1 MEGGMRKRD
10 FLAAGLGLGAGLAAS
25 AMLQPASGQA
35 PAAPPAGGGRGK
47 LPNRAA
53 RTTQLFKA
61 PAPYPNALASAPEG
75 LWVAQQHLTPDEARG
90 AGVAVQ
96 PGKELVWLMD
106 MNGKLLQTRESNASN
121 TSGLAVG
128 NGSLWVMSNTSDAA
142 TGIHQVDIASGRQ
155 TAQRQIPLS
164 PNNVTGGVHGGQW
177 HDGKLWIANNR
188 MRSLMRIDP
197 QTWTGELQ
205 FPIASPPGMGRFH
218 DFTFDKDGTIL
229 VVIANEGSKSHADN
243 VAGLMRVDA
252 TTGRAIETITFAP
265 GSCDPHGLAY
275 HNGRLISCDAGYHPG
290 WADHDSPSSG
300 WIFRID
306 IV

>member
-1 MEGGMRKRD
+1 MRKRD

-25 AMLQPASGQA
+25 AMLQPAQAQA
-35 PAAPPAGGGRGK
+35 PTAPPAAEGGGRGR
-47 LPNRAA
+47 LPNRMAK
-53 RTTQLFKA
+53 TTQIFKA
-61 PAPYPNALASAPEG
+61 PSPYPNALASAPEG
-75 LWVAQQHLTPDEARG
+75 LWVAQQHLTGQEAQG
-90 AGVAVQ
+90 AGVAMLA
-96 PGKELVWLMD
+96 GKEQVWLMD
-106 MNGKLLQTRESNASN
+106 MNGKVLQTRESNASN

-128 NGSLWVMSNTSDAA
+128 NGALWVMSNTSDAA

-188 MRSLMRIDP
+188 MRSLMRINP
-197 QTWTGELQ
+197 ENWQGELQ

-229 VVIANEGSKSHADN
+229 VVIANEGSKDHSQN

-252 TTGRAIETITFAP
+252 TSGRAIETITFQP
-265 GSCDPHGLAY
+265 GSCDPHGLAF
-275 HNGRLISCDAGYHPG
+275 HNGQMISCDAGYHPG
-290 WADHDSPSSG
+290 WANYDSPSSG
-300 WIFRID
+300 AIFRID
-306 IV
+306 LV

>member
-1 MEGGMRKRD
+1 MRKRD
-10 FLAAGLGLGAGLAAS
+10 FLAGSLGLGAGLAAS
-25 AMLQPASGQA
+25 AMLQPALGQA
-35 PAAPPAGGGRGK
+35 RAAGSGGRGK

-53 RTTQLFKA
+53 KTTRLFKA
-61 PAPYPNALASAPEG
+61 PSPYPNALASAPEG
-75 LWVAQQHLTPDEARG
+75 LWVGQQHLTADEARG
-90 AGVAVQ
+90 AGVAVL

-106 MNGKLLQTRESNASN
+106 TNGKLLQTRESNASN

-164 PNNVTGGVHGGQW
+164 PNNVTGGIHGGQW

-188 MRSLMRIDP
+188 MRSLMRINP
-197 QTWTGELQ
+197 QTWTGEVQ

-218 DFTFDKDGTIL
+218 DFTFDRDGTIL
-229 VVIANEGSKSHADN
+229 VVIANEGSKNHTQN

-275 HNGRLISCDAGYHPG
+275 HNGQLISCDAGYHPG
-290 WADHDSPSSG
+290 WANLDSPSSG
-300 WIFRID
+300 WIFSID
-306 IV
+306 LV

>member
-1 MEGGMRKRD
+1 MRKRD
-10 FLAAGLGLGAGLAAS
+10 FLAGGLGLGAGLAAS
-25 AMLQPASGQA
+25 AMLQPALGQA
-35 PAAPPAGGGRGK
+35 RAAGGGGRGK

-53 RTTQLFKA
+53 KTTRLFKA
-61 PAPYPNALASAPEG
+61 PSPYPNALASAPEG
-75 LWVAQQHLTPDEARG
+75 LWVGQQHLTADEARG
-90 AGVAVQ
+90 AGVAVL

-106 MNGKLLQTRESNASN
+106 TNGKLLQTRESNASN

-164 PNNVTGGVHGGQW
+164 PNNVTGGIHGGQW

-188 MRSLMRIDP
+188 MRSLMRINP
-197 QTWTGELQ
+197 QTWTGEVQ

-218 DFTFDKDGTIL
+218 DFTFDRDGTIL
-229 VVIANEGSKSHADN
+229 VVIANEGSKDHTQN

-275 HNGRLISCDAGYHPG
+275 HNGQLISCDAGYHPG
-290 WADHDSPSSG
+290 WANLDSPSSG

-306 IV
+306 LV

>member
-1 MEGGMRKRD
+1 MRKRD

-25 AMLQPASGQA
+25 AMLSPAAAQA
-35 PAAPPAGGGRGK
+35 PAAAPAGGGGRGRG
-47 LPNRAA
+47 LPNRTAK
-53 RTTQLFKA
+53 TTRLFQA
-61 PAPYPNALASAPEG
+61 PAPYPNALASAPDG
-75 LWVAQQHLTPDEARG
+75 LWVAQQHLTEDEARG
-90 AGVAVQ
+90 AGVAMM
-96 PGKELVWLMD
+96 PGKEQMWLMD

-128 NGSLWVMSNTSDAA
+128 NGSLWAMSNTSDAA

-197 QTWTGELQ
+197 VSWTGELQ
-205 FPIASPPGMGRFH
+205 IPIASPPGLGRFH
-218 DFTFDKDGTIL
+218 DFTFDKDGTLLI
-229 VVIANEGSKSHADN
+229 VIANEGSKN
-243 VAGLMRVDA
+243 FGENIAGLMRVDA
-252 TTGRAIETITFAP
+252 NSGRAIETITFAP

-275 HNGRLISCDAGYHPG
+275 HNGQLISCDAGYHPG
-290 WADHDSPSSG
+290 WSNYNSPSSG
-300 WIFRID
+300 WVFRID
-306 IV
+306 IA

>member
-1 MEGGMRKRD
+1 MRKRD

-25 AMLQPASGQA
+25 AMLSTAQAQA
-35 PAAPPAGGGRGK
+35 PAAAEGGGGRGR

-53 RTTQLFKA
+53 KTTQLFKA

-90 AGVAVQ
+90 ANVPVQ
-96 PGKELVWLMD
+96 PGKEQLWLMD
-106 MNGKLLQTRESNASN
+106 MTGKLLQTRESNASN

-128 NGSLWVMSNTSDAA
+128 NGSLWAMSNTSDAA

-197 QTWTGELQ
+197 VAWQGELQ
-205 FPIASPPGMGRFH
+205 FPIASPPGLGRFH

-229 VVIANEGSKSHADN
+229 VVVANENSKSHADN
-243 VAGLMRVDA
+243 VAGLMRVDP
-252 TTGRAIETITFAP
+252 TSGRAIETITFAP

-275 HNGRLISCDAGYHPG
+275 HNGQLISCDAGYHPG
-290 WADHDSPSSG
+290 WANYDSPSSG

>member
-1 MEGGMRKRD
+1 MRKRD

-35 PAAPPAGGGRGK
+35 PAAPTSGAGRGK

-96 PGKELVWLMD
+96 PGKEQVWLMD

-155 TAQRQIPLS
+155 TAQRQIRCQ
-164 PNNVTGGVHGGQW
+164 V
-177 HDGKLWIANNR
+177 R
-188 MRSLMRIDP
+188 
-197 QTWTGELQ
+197 
-205 FPIASPPGMGRFH
+205 
-218 DFTFDKDGTIL
+218 
-229 VVIANEGSKSHADN
+229 
-243 VAGLMRVDA
+243 
-252 TTGRAIETITFAP
+252 
-265 GSCDPHGLAY
+265 
-275 HNGRLISCDAGYHPG
+275 
-290 WADHDSPSSG
+290 
-300 WIFRID
+300 
-306 IV
+306 

>member
-1 MEGGMRKRD
+1 MRKRD
-10 FLAAGLGLGAGLAAS
+10 FLAGSLGLGAGLAAS
-25 AMLQPASGQA
+25 AMLQPALGQA
-35 PAAPPAGGGRGK
+35 RGAGGRGK

-53 RTTQLFKA
+53 KTTRLFKA
-61 PAPYPNALASAPEG
+61 PSPYPNALASAPEG
-75 LWVAQQHLTPDEARG
+75 LWVGQQHLTADEARG
-90 AGVAVQ
+90 AGVAVL

-128 NGSLWVMSNTSDAA
+128 NGSLWVMSNTSDTA

-164 PNNVTGGVHGGQW
+164 PNNVTGGIHGGQW

-188 MRSLMRIDP
+188 MRSLMRINP
-197 QTWTGELQ
+197 QTWTGEVQ

-218 DFTFDKDGTIL
+218 GFTFDRDGTIL
-229 VVIANEGSKSHADN
+229 VVIANEGSKDHTQN

-275 HNGRLISCDAGYHPG
+275 HDGQLISCDAGYHPG
-290 WADHDSPSSG
+290 WANLDSPSSG